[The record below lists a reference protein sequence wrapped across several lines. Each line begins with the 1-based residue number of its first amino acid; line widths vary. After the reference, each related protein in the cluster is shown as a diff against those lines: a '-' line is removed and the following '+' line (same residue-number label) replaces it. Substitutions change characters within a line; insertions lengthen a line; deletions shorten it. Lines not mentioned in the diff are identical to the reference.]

1 MISVDFSPQIKD
13 FIKSHVKSVWQL
25 EVLLFV
31 RDINRPVTVSEVAA
45 ALYLRPE
52 AINTALAAFAKH
64 GILTCDGKMPP
75 SYRYAP
81 NASELVDQ
89 IEQTAKAYA
98 ERRFAVINLIFRSPV
113 QSFSDAFKI
122 TEDSE

>member
-13 FIKSHVKSVWQL
+13 FIKQHVKSVWQL

-31 RDINRPVTVSEVAA
+31 RDVNRPVTAAEVAA

-52 AINTALAAFAKH
+52 AISNALASYAKR
-64 GILTCDGKMPP
+64 GILQSDGKVPAA
-75 SYRYAP
+75 YDYAP
-81 NASELVDQ
+81 KESELGDQ
-89 IEQTAKAYA
+89 IDQTAKAYS
-98 ERRFAVINLIFRSPV
+98 ERRFAIINLIFRNPV

-122 TEDSE
+122 SEESE